1 MLSTNLVHGT
11 VQTILTAAL
20 GYAAAQG
27 HHGGVR
33 RGSEGAIE
41 ACSMLDG
48 RGALLSRAFLPAVL
62 L

>member
-27 HHGGVR
+27 HHGGVMR
-33 RGSEGAIE
+33 RGS
-41 ACSMLDG
+41 D
-48 RGALLSRAFLPAVL
+48 RGLLNARRQRRFSRAFLPAVL